1 MADHEFRRRDPEQ
14 ESDTDD
20 FSEAHRVMQANV
32 AQLPAG
38 TMPCELG
45 AWSEDRDPS
54 GLNVRAEASARG
66 RVIGRL
72 PPPFRTKNAPE
83 GGWLTEFKVIGYR
96 EGWFLIEGAIPPGKD
111 YEDES
116 YPARHPKP
124 FAGRGWVAASKVG
137 AQFAN
142 SGTQTGGLFQAPNIQ
157 ARWTPAKD
165 STGQPISVDGGPKRI
180 LACSGFWALV
190 ESHDGVRGWWRSLCS
205 NQATNCS

>member
-1 MADHEFRRRDPEQ
+1 M
-14 ESDTDD
+14 
-20 FSEAHRVMQANV
+20 
-32 AQLPAG
+32 
-38 TMPCELG
+38 
-45 AWSEDRDPS
+45 
-54 GLNVRAEASARG
+54 
-66 RVIGRL
+66 
-72 PPPFRTKNAPE
+72 
-83 GGWLTEFKVIGYR
+83 IGYR
-96 EGWFLIEGAIPPGKD
+96 EGWFLIEGATPPGKD
-111 YEDES
+111 YEDDG

-142 SGTQTGGLFQAPNIQ
+142 SGTRAGGLFQAPNIQ

-180 LACSGFWALV
+180 LACSGLWALV